1 VYGFLCTNPY
11 INCTVKYGTEL
22 RHRRFTETTLKDYKK
37 IRVNDQLYEAI
48 KEKAAQNSQ
57 TIDQYAE
64 YLLEK
69 ALTKGDNASANRS
82 H

>member
-1 VYGFLCTNPY
+1 MHKYLYLLYGKVRY
-11 INCTVKYGTEL
+11 RAKAKKGTL
-22 RHRRFTETTLKDYKK
+22 TPKDHKK
-37 IRVNDQLYEAI
+37 ITITDQLYEAI
-48 KEKAAQNSQ
+48 KQKAAQNCQ

-69 ALTKGDNASANRS
+69 ALTKGENATRS

>member
-1 VYGFLCTNPY
+1 MHKYLYLLYGKVRY
-11 INCTVKYGTEL
+11 RAKAKKGTQ
-22 RHRRFTETTLKDYKK
+22 TPKDHKK
-37 IRVNDQLYEAI
+37 ITITDQLYEAI
-48 KEKAAQNSQ
+48 KQKAAQNSQ

-69 ALTKGDNASANRS
+69 ALTKGENATRS